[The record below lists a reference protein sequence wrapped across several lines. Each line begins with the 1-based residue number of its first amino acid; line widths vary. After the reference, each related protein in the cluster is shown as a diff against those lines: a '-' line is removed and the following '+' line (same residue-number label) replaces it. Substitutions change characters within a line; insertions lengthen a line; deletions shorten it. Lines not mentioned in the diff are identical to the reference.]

1 MRLKLQRLV
10 FHREFSEILG
20 KSAVFT
26 SFLLN
31 FFMILLDS
39 ETNEI
44 NINWED
50 EIVTGTAL
58 TKNGEIVH
66 EGFNK

>member
-1 MRLKLQRLV
+1 MQHFFV
-10 FHREFSEILG
+10 FYSLFA
-20 KSAVFT
+20 KN
-26 SFLLN
+26 LLN

-50 EIVTGTAL
+50 EIITGTAL